1 LFFIFDVETESKSTQ
16 VEVAISIVLFVS
28 DDVGSPAASEPNN
41 RIELQHQSSTTK
53 SNTHTHNRNRNP
65 NQELADQHDADL
77 YIHWVGDGEYE
88 GWVFSRD
95 ITIFLKESVLAWYK
109 DKGDAN
115 GQWPARV
122 HLPAMD
128 SKINHG
134 VASRPMQVIHGF
146 CASKAPSLGGG
157 DC

>member
-1 LFFIFDVETESKSTQ
+1 MMLVRQQHRNRTTESNCNINPQ
-16 VEVAISIVLFVS
+16 QR
-28 DDVGSPAASEPNN
+28 N
-41 RIELQHQSSTTK
+41 RTHTH
-53 SNTHTHNRNRNP
+53 THTHNRNRNP

>member
-1 LFFIFDVETESKSTQ
+1 MMLVRQQHRNRTTESNCNINHQ
-16 VEVAISIVLFVS
+16 QR
-28 DDVGSPAASEPNN
+28 N
-41 RIELQHQSSTTK
+41 R
-53 SNTHTHNRNRNP
+53 THTHNRNRNP

-88 GWVFSRD
+88 GWVFSKD
-95 ITIFLKESVLAWYK
+95 LTIFLKESVLAWYK

-146 CASKAPSLGGG
+146 CASKAPSLGGRRLL
-157 DC
+157 DLLD